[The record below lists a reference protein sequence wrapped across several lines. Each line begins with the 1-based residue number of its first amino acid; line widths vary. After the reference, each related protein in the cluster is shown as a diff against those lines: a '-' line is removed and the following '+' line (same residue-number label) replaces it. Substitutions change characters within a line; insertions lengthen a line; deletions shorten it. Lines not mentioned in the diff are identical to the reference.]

1 MNSAAGTVVFPAKRN
16 LAVFQRYEA
25 LVGDGYAMGVAA
37 EILDHLGR
45 SAEGRLGVNHPFG
58 LADWRQVCSEGGG
71 FAQRF
76 QIGEE
81 LEFTVGISFFESR
94 QKEARNKRLSTR
106 TGRKN
111 PGRQAFHSPSGERPP
126 PGTTQCFD
134 IGDFKGHHLG
144 DAQTGAGQ
152 AGGGLSSTG
161 RWRNQFAAREVVH
174 AQDQRDS

>member
-1 MNSAAGTVVFPAKRN
+1 MLQEAADELCGGDRRYLLLFRVPVVFPAKRN

-81 LEFTVGISFFESR
+81 LEFTVGISLFESL
-94 QKEARNKRLSTR
+94 QKEAAEQAAEHAHGKKE
-106 TGRKN
+106 TGE
-111 PGRQAFHSPSGERPP
+111 AS
-126 PGTTQCFD
+126 
-134 IGDFKGHHLG
+134 
-144 DAQTGAGQ
+144 
-152 AGGGLSSTG
+152 
-161 RWRNQFAAREVVH
+161 
-174 AQDQRDS
+174 